1 MVLKEF
7 FQSKKEI
14 STFTT
19 ITSMW
24 NKDNILVNNWVEM
37 EAVCLDYFDLY
48 NSPPQSPE
56 NEVAIEQILDL
67 LVDKLPQSAK
77 NILARSLSKIELLHV
92 AKDMAI
98 GKSPG
103 PDGYA
108 IKYYTRD
115 RIHGDGE
122 SINGLWTTTKENEQ
136 GSYSIIVQRRHIGTP
151 YELAFSNVV
160 KCSI

>member
-108 IKYYTRD
+108 IKYYTPMWHIIGIEFTEMVNQSMACGQLPR
-115 RIHGDGE
+115 RM
-122 SINGLWTTTKENEQ
+122 NKGL
-136 GSYSIIVQRRHIGTP
+136 IVLLFKGGI
-151 YELAFSNVV
+151 
-160 KCSI
+160 

>member
-1 MVLKEF
+1 VRWQLKGDMVLKEF

-56 NEVAIEQILDL
+56 NEVAIAGGQAASISQEYF
-67 LVDKLPQSAK
+67 S
-77 NILARSLSKIELLHV
+77 SV
-92 AKDMAI
+92 AFQ
-98 GKSPG
+98 
-103 PDGYA
+103 
-108 IKYYTRD
+108 
-115 RIHGDGE
+115 
-122 SINGLWTTTKENEQ
+122 N
-136 GSYSIIVQRRHIGTP
+136 
-151 YELAFSNVV
+151 
-160 KCSI
+160 